1 MNTPPRILFIVTSHA
16 RLGDTGKPTGL
27 WAEELA
33 EPWLAF
39 DAAGWAIELA
49 SPQGGPVPFDP
60 GSLPAPDQRG
70 GVVGRFLDHPVARE
84 QVRQTRTV
92 ASVHGADYD
101 AVFLPGGHGTM
112 WDTATDPG
120 VCRAVEAA
128 WAAGRL
134 VAAVCHGPAGLVAAR
149 DAQGR
154 PLVQGRRVSAFTN
167 AEEDAVGLSGVVPFA
182 LETRLR
188 ELGARFES
196 VPNWQPLAV
205 RDGQLVTGQNPQ
217 SSAAVTAAVLQA
229 FA

>member
-128 WAAGRL
+128 WAAGS
-134 VAAVCHGPAGLVAAR
+134 APS
-149 DAQGR
+149 
-154 PLVQGRRVSAFTN
+154 PTPRRTPW
-167 AEEDAVGLSGVVPFA
+167 G
-182 LETRLR
+182 
-188 ELGARFES
+188 
-196 VPNWQPLAV
+196 
-205 RDGQLVTGQNPQ
+205 
-217 SSAAVTAAVLQA
+217 
-229 FA
+229 